1 MKSRLKILMAEKA
14 IREERRIS
22 LRIVSEEAGVP
33 MHTLKGL
40 STGKL
45 HAISLDAL
53 DALAR
58 YFGCPLD
65 DLFQREEPAGN
76 SQPTLL
82 KAA

>member
-58 YFGCPLD
+58 YFGCPWMIC
-65 DLFQREEPAGN
+65 FSGRNQRGTASPR
-76 SQPTLL
+76 S
-82 KAA
+82 